1 MESCG
6 GLCLSWRCWRY
17 GGGVFLTSCSG
28 VFPPLS
34 SGNDDDDDEAYVP
47 PVETLS
53 THLVDLTK
61 TSVTWNGDSSSVTN
75 TVASE
80 AWLVYNHKVNLATDS
95 ITLEAK
101 VRFSSLGGH
110 NGIGF
115 ISVEGTKRKGYQLLS
130 GQNIKNVGCTG
141 GGGGQGFDNGSV
153 SWETNKDY
161 VFKVV
166 LAENKISWYVTDGSG
181 TTREKVNA
189 SIYHDENDI
198 VYPAFGGTQASNVT
212 YSNIKVTVNDETVD
226 IDGIDPQG
234 QLPTLSLDTPIVR
247 LKSNA
252 TATVNY
258 TATYNGD
265 SCDVKVQCDNTLVNA
280 TANNGVITITPLQR
294 TAGTDVTVIHGKK
307 DYITVKFTVV
317 VADFPEKNEYTLS
330 VYPAQSAMNAYTD
343 GTLRITFDST
353 PEISNG
359 GFVAVY
365 DDAGKLVDT
374 ITMTNEKQ
382 IAGGHTVSVSNQ
394 LVRVSGNDVLITP
407 HFGILE
413 NSKKYYVAIPEG
425 AITGQ
430 IGGKEFK
437 GLSDA
442 KDAEGAWSFTTR
454 AAVSAKPTMTVD
466 ASESAS
472 PDFRTLYGALAAIG
486 NAEGNYTINVA
497 AGEYYEL
504 VHATLADNTTV
515 TIVGP
520 ESAEFGGTDAAKN
533 AVITYINHNDWNPG
547 TDIRPV
553 FFVNGGNLVLKNLTI
568 WNKTKRGE
576 NIDSGEAQAE
586 ALYFKSTGKLAAY
599 NCTFKSYQ
607 DTVQVGK
614 QGGKAWFYKCYI
626 EGDVDFLW
634 GTADVA
640 LFEECTLKALN
651 DAERSTKTEDL
662 LVARTYLK
670 NDKIGKGFVVFNSKI
685 EVEDGITL
693 AFGRCAGAGTG
704 FYDQCAVVN
713 TAVMGTLSD
722 AWWTAKSYTPLAGH
736 ETNVGWKDYGI
747 TVNGTAASPQS
758 RLEKTSAI
766 SDDLYNAEY
775 KGRAVILNRVY
786 DSTTKEYENTEPLWD
801 YKALETEFSATAD
814 NSVLSGEVK
823 PVTVTWDFTKDFAQ
837 DECNYQG
844 RTEMLADKT
853 YGIKLNVDAS
863 ASGGKFWTR
872 GTDVQVNANTVIKVP
887 VSVGSVVTV
896 VSYPGY
902 GYYAIAGETPDEVAK
917 QEDEFSTNPAMEKG
931 YVEIKVNGS
940 AYFCSISVTNIV
952 LSDW

>member
-1 MESCG
+1 MRSCG

-28 VFPPLS
+28 
-34 SGNDDDDDEAYVP
+34 DDGDGGEPYVP
-47 PVETLS
+47 PEETLS
-53 THLVDLTK
+53 THLVDLTN
-61 TSVTWNGDSSSVTN
+61 TGVTWNGDSSSVTN

-80 AWLVYNHKVNLATDS
+80 AWLVYNHKVNLKTDN

-130 GQNIKNVGCTG
+130 GQNIKNVDCTG

-166 LAENKISWYVTDGSG
+166 LAENKISWHVTDENG
-181 TTREKVNA
+181 TTTEKINA
-189 SIYHDENDI
+189 NVYHDENDI

-212 YSNIKVTVNDETVD
+212 YSNIKVTVNGETVD
-226 IDGIDPQG
+226 IDGIDSQE
-234 QLPTLSLDTPIVR
+234 QLPTLSLDALIVR

-280 TANNGVITITPLQR
+280 TANNGVITITPLQH
-294 TAGTDVTVIHGKK
+294 TPGTEVTVIHGKK

-317 VADFPEKNEYTLS
+317 VADFPETNEYTLN
-330 VYPAQSAMNAYTD
+330 VYPAQNVANAYTD
-343 GTLRITFDST
+343 GALRMTFDSAPT
-353 PEISNG
+353 LSAG
-359 GFVAVY
+359 GFVAIY
-365 DDAGKLVDT
+365 DGEGTLVDT
-374 ITMTNEKQ
+374 ITMSNEKQ
-382 IAGGHTVSVSNQ
+382 TAGGHTVSVSNQ

-407 HFGILE
+407 HFGSLE
-413 NSKKYYVAIPEG
+413 NGKKYYVAIPDG
-425 AITGQ
+425 SITGK
-430 IGGKEFK
+430 IGGKDFK
-437 GLSDA
+437 GLADK

-454 AAVSAKPTMTVD
+454 AVVSAKPMMTVD

-486 NAEGNYTINVA
+486 KSSGDYTINVA

-504 VHATLADNTTV
+504 VHVALAADATV

-520 ESAEFGGTDAAKN
+520 GSAELGGTDTTKN

-553 FFVNGGNLVLKNLTI
+553 FFVNDGNLVLKNLTI

-576 NIDSGEAQAE
+576 NIEAGEAQAE
-586 ALYFKSTGKLAAY
+586 ALYFKSAGKLAAY

-651 DAERSTKTEDL
+651 DTNRTTKSEDL

-670 NDKIGKGFVVFNSKI
+670 NNKIGKGFVVFNSTI
-685 EVEDGITL
+685 AVENGITL

-713 TAVMGTLSD
+713 TAVTGTLSD

-747 TVNGTAASPQS
+747 TVQGSAASPQN
-758 RLEKTSAI
+758 RLEKTGAI
-766 SDDLYNAEY
+766 SDALYEAEY

-786 DSTTKEYENTEPLWD
+786 DSTTKEYENTAPLWD
-801 YKALETEFSATAD
+801 YKALETAFNATAD
-814 NSVLSGEVK
+814 KSVLSGEVK
-823 PVTVTWDFTKDFAQ
+823 PVTVTWDFTKDFAKE
-837 DECNYQG
+837 ECNSQG
-844 RTEMLADKT
+844 TNCEVADKT
-853 YGIKLNVDAS
+853 YSIKLDVDATS
-863 ASGGKFWTR
+863 GKFCTR
-872 GTDVQVNANTVIKVP
+872 GTDVQVNAGTIIKVP

-896 VSYPGY
+896 KSYPNY
-902 GYYAIAGETPDEVAK
+902 GYYTITGETPADTTK
-917 QEDEFSTNPAMEKG
+917 QEDTFSTKPATEKG
-931 YVEIKVNGS
+931 FVTINVNGS
-940 AYFCSISVTNIV
+940 SYFYSISVTNIV
-952 LSDW
+952 LSDWE